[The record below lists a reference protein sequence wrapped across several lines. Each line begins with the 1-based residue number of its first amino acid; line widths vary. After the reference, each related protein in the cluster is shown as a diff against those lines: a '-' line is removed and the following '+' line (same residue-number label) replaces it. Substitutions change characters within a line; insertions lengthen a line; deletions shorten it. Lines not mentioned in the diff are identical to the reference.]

1 MAHAAQRHGLDT
13 ELILRRTL
21 LAIPLLG
28 CEELR
33 TPAGPPPAV
42 LSGAPAAGPPLRAAV
57 EATAAAFANQA
68 AGLAG
73 RPAEAALA
81 LARFEALTLEV
92 AGGRA
97 WPGLSPTLAIAMR
110 VARDENRAAV
120 GGAQQAEGAAMVAAY
135 ATTSARLRADDR
147 AGAVAALAPPLFDP
161 GGEVT
166 LDRLAEIGPLPAAEQ
181 ASAALAR
188 EVRRLDLDRGWA
200 GAGNWW
206 QTGAPGTITDGLGA
220 GF

>member
-1 MAHAAQRHGLDT
+1 M
-13 ELILRRTL
+13 ILRRVL
-21 LAIPLLG
+21 LAAPLLG
-28 CEELR
+28 CEDLR
-33 TPAGPPPAV
+33 TPAGPPAPV
-42 LSGAPAAGPPLRAAV
+42 LSAAPTAGPPLRAAV

-68 AGLAG
+68 AALAG
-73 RPAEAALA
+73 RPAEAAVA

-92 AGGRA
+92 AQGRA
-97 WPGLSPTLAIAMR
+97 WPGLSPTLVIAMR

-120 GGAQQAEGAAMVAAY
+120 GGAQQAEGAAMIAAFGT
-135 ATTSARLRADDR
+135 AAARLRANDR